1 MEGYW
6 KIQGENSSGALL
18 SISVPRVALL
28 PCTGWAQ
35 PLPYM
40 GPGHKQAVAPG
51 QLSFQRKEWLQCGG
65 ELGTCLALTAGPI
78 CVTRPAPPSTGRD
91 SCCPLAGGRS
101 GMIRAPSHQSHSC
114 GQAGAKFIPD
124 TSLSAL
130 LDLDPR

>member
-1 MEGYW
+1 MRGR
-6 KIQGENSSGALL
+6 A
-18 SISVPRVALL
+18 RHL
-28 PCTGWAQ
+28 PG
-35 PLPYM
+35 
-40 GPGHKQAVAPG
+40 
-51 QLSFQRKEWLQCGG
+51 
-65 ELGTCLALTAGPI
+65 ALTAGRSVS
-78 CVTRPAPPSTGRD
+78 VTHPAPPSTGRD